1 MEQLL
6 AYEERLR
13 HKIADVEA
21 EKAQIVLQKCETRDK
36 LANENLHPVER
47 ASLNE
52 LLAALIKAEELRD
65 TLISRYREFMRY
77 NRLMTEHNIRY
88 HSPEE

>member
-13 HKIADVEA
+13 QKIAEVEA
-21 EKAQIVLQKCETRDK
+21 EKAQIVLQKRETRDK
-36 LANENLHPVER
+36 LANESLHPVER
-47 ASLNE
+47 ASLK
-52 LLAALIKAEELRD
+52 LAALIKAEELRD

>member
-13 HKIADVEA
+13 QKIADVEA
-21 EKAQIVLQKCETRDK
+21 EKAQIVLQKHETRNK
-36 LANENLHPVER
+36 LANEGLHPVER

-52 LLAALIKAEELRD
+52 LLDALNKAEELRD
-65 TLISRYREFMRY
+65 ILISRYREFMRY
-77 NRLMTEHNIRY
+77 NRIITEHNIRY
-88 HSPEE
+88 HSNEE

>member
-13 HKIADVEA
+13 QKIAEVEA
-21 EKAQIVLQKCETRDK
+21 EKAQIVLQKRETRDR
-36 LANENLHPVER
+36 LANESLHPIER

-52 LLAALIKAEELRD
+52 LLAALIKAEELRLS
-65 TLISRYREFMRY
+65 LI
-77 NRLMTEHNIRY
+77 HI
-88 HSPEE
+88 